1 MNRCQGSVSPNAKRL
16 SPGVKVPSAA
26 LSDAVEPPSAASC
39 LSVLPEAE
47 GNSLETGC
55 WAAARSD
62 TAAVGLAVGSAAAVA
77 LAAGLVVAAVLPLAS
92 CPAEP
97 PQAASVSAAATIARR
112 GHRPRPRR
120 RNDWRRR

>member
-1 MNRCQGSVSPNAKRL
+1 MNRCQGSVSPNAKRM

-55 WAAARSD
+55 WDAARSD

-77 LAAGLVVAAVLPLAS
+77 LAAALVVVGVLLLAPR
-92 CPAEP
+92 PAEP
-97 PQAASVSAAATIARR
+97 PHAASVSAAAAIATR
-112 GHRPRPRR
+112 GYLLRPRR
-120 RNDWRRR
+120 RHDWRRR